1 MKTGVWEETGELKM
15 ERLAYALFA
24 LAVTALFKAS
34 LITRPLYC
42 RNIRHAAQSYLFS
55 PEEPDPPS
63 SWFLEPQ
70 EGKGVAVNTAIVFSQ
85 YLTVEQIMSFFTTTV
100 AEYIRIASMQAFLLE
115 SQTHAVSTLHC
126 LMTPVGGILAS
137 CH

>member
-1 MKTGVWEETGELKM
+1 M
-15 ERLAYALFA
+15 ERFAYALFA
-24 LAVTALFKAS
+24 LGVTALFKAS

-55 PEEPDPPS
+55 SEEPDPQS
-63 SWFLEPQ
+63 SWFLELQ
-70 EGKGVAVNTAIVFSQ
+70 EGKGVALNTAILFPQ
-85 YLTVEQIMSFFTTTV
+85 YLTVEQILFFFTTAV

-126 LMTPVGGILAS
+126 LMMPVGGILAS
-137 CH
+137 LH